1 MTRNA
6 RIRYLVSIFSLIL
19 ILLVGQTSG
28 ASYVWCF
35 GINGHTV
42 LEQAHDSCCDEH
54 KSQHDVLTPHP
65 DGSEF
70 SVDHCGPCLDLLP
83 SSSYA
88 SQRLRDNLL
97 SFESVVFAIPVTETY
112 LRAASLPL
120 QPQSIV
126 ADVAPRIR
134 DQILHHRTIVMLN

>member
-1 MTRNA
+1 MIKNTRF
-6 RIRYLVSIFSLIL
+6 RHLVSIFSFIL

-35 GINGHTV
+35 GIDGHTV
-42 LEQAHDSCCDEH
+42 LEQAHDSCCEEH
-54 KSQHDVLTPHP
+54 KSEHDVLS
-65 DGSEF
+65 SEV

-88 SQRLRDNLL
+88 SNRLRDVLMSL
-97 SFESVVFAIPVTETY
+97 DALVMAPSVDESFFRLT
-112 LRAASLPL
+112 SLPL
-120 QPQSIV
+120 QPQSVI
-126 ADVAPRIR
+126 ADFVPRIR